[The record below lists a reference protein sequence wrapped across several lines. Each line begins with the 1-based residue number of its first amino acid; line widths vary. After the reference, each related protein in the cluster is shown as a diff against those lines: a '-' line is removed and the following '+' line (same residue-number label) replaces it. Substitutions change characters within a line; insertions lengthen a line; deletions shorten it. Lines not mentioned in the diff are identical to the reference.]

1 MRMIPASPHK
11 TESSAEKRI
20 FDVLRRIFG
29 GPHNSE
35 FTAFHSLNLTRHA
48 KKRFGEIDFLIVGPL
63 GIFALEI
70 KGGRVSC
77 SEGIWYYTNKNGNVN
92 TNYEGPFKQAES
104 ALHGLVTKVREKL
117 PQAVTD
123 SFSIGFGVV
132 LPDCRLA
139 ASGAEWDPQMVC
151 DDGAHKDMERWLKG
165 LFRYWRAKD
174 SKERHAS
181 PESVKQLTQFLR
193 PEFEAIV
200 PLHSRTEEAFSEIK
214 RLTESQMAFV
224 DSIELNQRVICSGG
238 AGTGKTFLA
247 VEVARRWTA
256 DDSEVAL
263 VCSSPWLMNYLKTN
277 FVIPGLTVCTVQGL
291 KNAARRAG
299 IDAFD
304 ALIIDEGQD
313 LLSME
318 LLSRLDDFLNGGLEG
333 GRWCFFHDIN
343 NQAGLFGAIEPDA
356 VDYLSSLNAFQVPL
370 KRNCRNTAVIL
381 DAVKSKT
388 GADVGLSGAGAGPEV
403 VEFHATDIKDVAE
416 RLADEIHRIVQEG
429 GVPESDVTLL
439 SGAIDEST
447 LLEHLPSKVSTKV
460 MKLDEFSMQTFPP
473 NGISLS
479 RIDSFKGFENEAVI
493 LIGLP
498 KEIKTPE
505 ARTQAYVA
513 MSRARS
519 VLSIIYLSE
528 SE

>member
-11 TESSAEKRI
+11 TESTAERRI
-20 FDVLRRIFG
+20 FDMLRRIFG
-29 GPHNSE
+29 GPNNSE
-35 FTAFHSLNLTRHA
+35 LTALHSLNLTRHA

-63 GIFALEI
+63 GIYALEI

-77 SEGIWYYTNKNGNVN
+77 SEGVWYYTNKHGNVN

-117 PQAVTD
+117 PHAVTE

-174 SKERHAS
+174 SRERHAS
-181 PESVKQLTQFLR
+181 PDSVKQLIQFLR
-193 PEFEAIV
+193 PEFESII
-200 PLHSRTEEAFSEIK
+200 PLHSRIEKAFTDIK

-263 VCSSPWLMNYLKTN
+263 VCSSPWLMNYLKTK
-277 FVIPGLTVCTVQGL
+277 FVIPGLTVCTVHGL
-291 KNAARRAG
+291 KSAARRAG
-299 IDAFD
+299 IDKFD
-304 ALIIDEGQD
+304 ALIVDEGQD
-313 LLSME
+313 LLSVE
-318 LLSRLDDFLNGGLEG
+318 LLSSIDGFIDGGLEG
-333 GRWCFFHDIN
+333 GRWCFFHDVN
-343 NQAGLFGAIEPDA
+343 NQSGMFGEVEPEA
-356 VDYLSSLNAFQVPL
+356 LEYLNSLNAFQVPL

-381 DAVKSKT
+381 DKVKSRT
-388 GADVGLSGAGAGPEV
+388 GADAGISGAGSGPEV
-403 VEFHATDIKDVAE
+403 VELKSTD
-416 RLADEIHRIVQEG
+416 LADLADKLSNEIHRIVQDG
-429 GVPESDVTLL
+429 GLPESDVTVLFY
-439 SGAIDEST
+439 GVDEQI
-447 LLEHLPSKVSTKV
+447 LVRHLPDRLGNRLVV
-460 MKLDEFSMQTFPP
+460 LDEFSMQAFPP
-473 NGISLS
+473 QGVSLS
-479 RIDSFKGFENEAVI
+479 RVDSFKGLENEAII
-493 LIGLP
+493 LVGLP
-498 KEIKTPE
+498 QEILNPE
-505 ARTQAYVA
+505 TRANAYVA

-519 VLSIIYLSE
+519 VLSVIYLG
-528 SE
+528 